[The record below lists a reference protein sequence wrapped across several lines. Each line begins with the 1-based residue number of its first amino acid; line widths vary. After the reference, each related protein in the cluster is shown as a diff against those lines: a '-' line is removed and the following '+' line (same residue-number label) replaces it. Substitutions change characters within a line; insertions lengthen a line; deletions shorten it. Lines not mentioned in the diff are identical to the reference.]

1 MKNIFF
7 TASNKMADLIHA
19 NYHLLPVIER
29 FGIPLGFG
37 EKTVSQV
44 CLSRNVDENLFL
56 MVCNVYSNAAYVP
69 SGKTVTS
76 FPISAL
82 TDYLL
87 ESHRYYL
94 EDRIPHIGRHLSDM
108 VKSYPRDKA
117 DIMTGFFNQ
126 YRHEVSEHLEYEE
139 KTVFP
144 YIKALDNGN
153 RKTDYSISRFE
164 KNHTDIQEKLVDLQN
179 IIIKYLPCPEGS
191 CQQNEIL
198 YDLFHLDEDL
208 GRHTLIEDKILVP
221 LVNELEKKAEK

>member
-1 MKNIFF
+1 
-7 TASNKMADLIHA
+7 
-19 NYHLLPVIER
+19 
-29 FGIPLGFG
+29 
-37 EKTVSQV
+37 
-44 CLSRNVDENLFL
+44 
-56 MVCNVYSNAAYVP
+56 
-69 SGKTVTS
+69 
-76 FPISAL
+76 
-82 TDYLL
+82 
-87 ESHRYYL
+87 
-94 EDRIPHIGRHLSDM
+94 
-108 VKSYPRDKA
+108 
-117 DIMTGFFNQ
+117 MTGFFNQ
-126 YRHEVSEHLEYEE
+126 YRHEVAEHLEYEE

-198 YDLFHLDEDL
+198 YDLFLLDEDL